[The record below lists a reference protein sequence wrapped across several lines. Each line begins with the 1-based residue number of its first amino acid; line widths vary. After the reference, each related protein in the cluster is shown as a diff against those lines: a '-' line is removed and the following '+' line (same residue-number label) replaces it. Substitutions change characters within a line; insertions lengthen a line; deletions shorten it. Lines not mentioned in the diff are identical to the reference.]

1 MKQTIET
8 KREYA
13 RPEMTVVELKHQGC
27 ILAGSPKSG
36 ADPMEDNTE
45 INVIYDQEEI

>member
-13 RPEMTVVELKHQGC
+13 RPEMTVVELKNQCC
-27 ILAGSPKSG
+27 ILAGSG
-36 ADPMEDNTE
+36 DTQTQM
-45 INVIYDQEEI
+45 NVTYDEEEI